1 MTVIRRHNNSLDYSI
16 KMALSPSCAPES
28 FMELLKCVH
37 ARGLT
42 SEAVMKARVEN
53 HRSRERTEGK
63 NWATGNSQGEFGN
76 GDGMTF
82 YRSRRK
88 VRKIKYGRIQRKRKF
103 PERIG
108 GKNSTNCC
116 IRGQEWCLESGA
128 WLLGSA
134 KWTHREWMSAEKMP
148 PPLGVQTH
156 HSIAVLSWASNIL
169 RQKVFTGLSWID
181 YTKTWGF
188 TFPLSRLYFEHDQN
202 LALRQ
207 RKIWQLSKQKKRF
220 NHSFIHSVYQSA
232 SQPDIYIH
240 PFFKSHLLQGM
251 KIALQNLIF
260 KPHDLH

>member
-169 RQKVFTGLSWID
+169 RQKAFTGLSWID

-202 LALRQ
+202 LALQQ
-207 RKIWQLSKQKKRF
+207 RKNMTAFKAEKKIQSF
-220 NHSFIHSVYQSA
+220 VHSLCLPVSQPA
-232 SQPDIYIH
+232 SQIFIYIH
-240 PFFKSHLLQGM
+240 SSKAIYSREWR
-251 KIALQNLIF
+251 
-260 KPHDLH
+260 